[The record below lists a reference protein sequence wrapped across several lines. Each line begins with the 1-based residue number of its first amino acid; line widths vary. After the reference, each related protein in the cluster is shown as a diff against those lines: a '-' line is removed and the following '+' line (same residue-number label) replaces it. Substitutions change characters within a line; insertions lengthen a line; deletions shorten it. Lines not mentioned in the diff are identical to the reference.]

1 MNRNRLVDRSSSEL
15 MRTQFSSSKDP
26 MGIDNATFI
35 WNHARGHL
43 IIMVETSRRVGSG
56 VETIIRE
63 DKLILE
69 TQLESSYNKPIRS
82 HLLRRENRA
91 EFEEGLIDTRF
102 SEIQLNSGFEY
113 SFISC
118 RVMEANL
125 VKVILG
131 FKPTDKNRN
140 N

>member
-1 MNRNRLVDRSSSEL
+1 MNRTRLVDRSSSEL
-15 MRTQFSSSKDP
+15 MRTQFSNSKDP

-35 WNHARGHL
+35 WNHARSQL
-43 IIMVETSRRVGSG
+43 ILMVETSKRIGSG
-56 VETIIRE
+56 IDTLIKG

-69 TQLESSYNKPIRS
+69 TQLESSYNKPVRS
-82 HLLRRENRA
+82 HLLRRENRD

-102 SEIQLNSGFEY
+102 SEVQLNSGFQY
-113 SFISC
+113 AVISS

-131 FKPTDKNRN
+131 FSPTGVNQN

>member
-1 MNRNRLVDRSSSEL
+1 
-15 MRTQFSSSKDP
+15 
-26 MGIDNATFI
+26 
-35 WNHARGHL
+35 
-43 IIMVETSRRVGSG
+43 MVETSRRVGSG